1 MIRNQQRMGKVN
13 FRGIFVS
20 IMTLKNL
27 PDVSSQRE
35 VLTDKNLFKILAG
48 LH

>member
-20 IMTLKNL
+20 ITLKNL